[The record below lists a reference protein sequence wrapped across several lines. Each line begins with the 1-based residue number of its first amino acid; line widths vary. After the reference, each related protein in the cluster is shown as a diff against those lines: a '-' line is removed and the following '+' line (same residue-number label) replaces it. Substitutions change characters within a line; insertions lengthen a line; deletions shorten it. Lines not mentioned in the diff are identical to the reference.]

1 MSIKIYEYGIFEHL
15 FDPTTVKSLA
25 EEAWRGH
32 QYGDAI
38 VTLERKHAIEFR
50 DLVRPLVVKEAR
62 EDIFQRIDQLLI
74 AYKPAK
80 KALVESQKKT
90 GKQKVTRKERTET
103 EENTDLRALKNQ
115 LNGAKK
121 LRDATTEIVLEKFFY
136 QYDAQVQHFSDI
148 EKIKYLCDHD
158 FVKVSSVCPELAV
171 KHARDYTALAQAII
185 QDRNALYEQS
195 KQLKREQRQCQKAG
209 TTFTKQALLDGITLS
224 IKAYNTLDVSDN
236 HLKRTLKLQAI
247 DAIVARYPTARGW
260 KQLIKIRRKIDEL
273 EHEFGKQKFPCST
286 ATFAHVLDARKR
298 ARKDSL
304 GGNGSAV
311 SLPFCGWD
319 KKLPHS
325 NSFDGTV
332 ICGWQMRLEEQ
343 DSREGKKVKL
353 CTPTELFSGNIS
365 KFVARVTS
373 SVPLDGKHF
382 RARKVAQAGISRG
395 WSPQVYTVDMLL
407 RGKSKSK
414 GIVEDDRIKFDVLIH
429 REMPP
434 NSNVREVYIKVWKKC
449 AKLRYTLQ
457 LVVDVP
463 DQLLSVVDPKKQDA
477 LAIVPRWHAHGEH
490 DLVVAST
497 FPATRGSDLIVV
509 CDSAKQHDG
518 SYTNLSKHKTSVYR
532 KKRDYAMSLQ
542 KVSDSY
548 FDKAKE
554 RLYNIYTKDQNA
566 QKVFDNV
573 LAALS
578 KAHPSYSKVKLA
590 YANRWRDHRKFRGF
604 ANALLEHYFD
614 VPVINEDVWGMW
626 RAHRFCGH
634 KSAFDARAA
643 KCVPSDLFHDNSYSM
658 AENSASRD
666 GWNDVTVWVDVNYK
680 RLSALAKCPVSKKL
694 LCFAVYFYFWAKKDD
709 HLDILI
715 SRTNEKAI
723 SWRNDCYSKRAH
735 EIAGDYQYCI
745 LVKQDLRRV
754 AEDPEFEYDDRS
766 KAQVASNKLRQM
778 VAPSEFIAALKSV
791 FGNRVVFVPKKAYE
805 QAVASRN
812 KSGLEITDAQL
823 LHSLGVKQLG
833 LTGTSRKGARRIAS
847 AKVMAK

>member
-1 MSIKIYEYGIFEHL
+1 MSIKIYEYGIFENL
-15 FDPTTVKSLA
+15 LDSTTVKSLA

-32 QYGDAI
+32 QYSNAI

-74 AYKPAK
+74 AYKAAK
-80 KALVESQKKT
+80 KALVESQKKA
-90 GKQKVTRKERTET
+90 GKQKVTRQKRTET
-103 EENTDLRALKNQ
+103 EENTKLKALKGQ

-121 LRDATTEIVLEKFFY
+121 LRDVTTKIVLEKFFY
-136 QYDAQVQHFSDI
+136 QYDAQVQHFFDI

-195 KQLKREQRQCQKAG
+195 KQLKREQRQCQKVG

-224 IKAYNTLDVSDN
+224 IKAYKTLDVSN
-236 HLKRTLKLQAI
+236 KHLKRRLKRQAI
-247 DAIVARYPTARGW
+247 DAIVAKYPTARGW
-260 KQLIKIRRKIDEL
+260 KQLIKIRCEIDEL
-273 EHEFGKQKFPCST
+273 EHKDGKRKIPCSS
-286 ATFAHVLDARKR
+286 ATFDHVLDARER

-304 GGNGSAV
+304 GGNGSALA
-311 SLPFCGWD
+311 LPFCKWGE
-319 KKLPHS
+319 KLPS
-325 NSFDGTV
+325 SKPFDGTV
-332 ICGWQMRLEEQ
+332 VCGWQLEE
-343 DSREGKKVKL
+343 V
-353 CTPTELFSGNIS
+353 CTPTELWGGNIS
-365 KFVARVTS
+365 RFVARVTS

-407 RGKSKSK
+407 RDKSKPK
-414 GIVEDDRIKFDVLIH
+414 GILEADRIKFDVLMH
-429 REMPP
+429 RELPP
-434 NSNVREVYIKVWKKC
+434 NGNVNQVYVKVWKKC

-457 LVVDVP
+457 LVVEVQ
-463 DQLLSVVDPKKQDA
+463 DQPLSMLDPKKQDA
-477 LAIVPRWHAHGEH
+477 IAIVPRWRAHNAH
-490 DLVVAST
+490 DLTVAET
-497 FPATRGSDLIVV
+497 FPATRDSDLIVV
-509 CDSAKQHDG
+509 CDSAKQYDG
-518 SYTNLSKHKTSVYR
+518 SYTNLSKHKNNIYR
-532 KKRDYAMSLQ
+532 KKREYAMSLQ
-542 KVSDSY
+542 KVSDGY

-554 RLYNIYTKDQNA
+554 CLYNIYTKDQNVR
-566 QKVFDNV
+566 KVFDDV

-578 KAHPSYSKVKLA
+578 ETHPSYSKVKLA

-626 RAHRFCGH
+626 RAHRFCGY
-634 KSAFDARAA
+634 KSAFDARVAGRI
-643 KCVPSDLFHDNSYSM
+643 PSDLFHDNSYS
-658 AENSASRD
+658 EVGNSASRD
-666 GWNDVTVWVDVNYK
+666 GWNDITVWVDVNYK
-680 RLSALAKCPVSKKL
+680 RLSTLAKCPVSKKL

-745 LVKQDLRRV
+745 LVDQDLRQV
-754 AEDPEFEYDDRS
+754 AEDPEFEDDDRS
-766 KAQVASNKLRQM
+766 EAQVASNKLRQM

-805 QAVASRN
+805 QVVASRN
-812 KSGLEITDAQL
+812 KNGLEITDAQL

-833 LTGTSRKGARRIAS
+833 STGTSCKGVRRIAS